1 MGSAASPRR
10 RPPYPPRRRKAQ
22 VRRAKALP
30 ETARGWHS
38 GAMGW
43 VDFGILALVVGGGF
57 LGFRNGVIS
66 WALTLVGLAV
76 GVFLASRLYTTLD
89 ALVPGVESEGLRQL
103 IAFAGVL
110 VAALVASWLLARVVK
125 TTMSM
130 LMLGWAD
137 RAAGTAVGLLVGALA
152 ASSFVAA
159 AGIMPSESLK
169 DAVRE
174 SRLAEQLLDAT
185 GFLRALMPS
194 DFRSVGSLFG

>member
-1 MGSAASPRR
+1 
-10 RPPYPPRRRKAQ
+10 
-22 VRRAKALP
+22 
-30 ETARGWHS
+30 
-38 GAMGW
+38 MGW
-43 VDFGILALVVGGGF
+43 VDFVILALLVGGAF

-76 GVFLASRLYTTLD
+76 GVFLAGRFYKTLD

-103 IAFAGVL
+103 IAFAAVL
-110 VAALVASWLLARVVK
+110 IAALVASWLLARVVK

-137 RAAGTAVGLLVGALA
+137 RAGGTAVGLLAGALA
-152 ASSFVAA
+152 ASAFVAA
-159 AGIMPSESLK
+159 AGVVPSESLK

-185 GFLRALMPS
+185 AFLRALMPS
-194 DFRSVGSLFG
+194 DFGAAGSLFG

>member
-1 MGSAASPRR
+1 
-10 RPPYPPRRRKAQ
+10 
-22 VRRAKALP
+22 
-30 ETARGWHS
+30 
-38 GAMGW
+38 MGW

-76 GVFLASRLYTTLD
+76 GVFLASRFYTTLD